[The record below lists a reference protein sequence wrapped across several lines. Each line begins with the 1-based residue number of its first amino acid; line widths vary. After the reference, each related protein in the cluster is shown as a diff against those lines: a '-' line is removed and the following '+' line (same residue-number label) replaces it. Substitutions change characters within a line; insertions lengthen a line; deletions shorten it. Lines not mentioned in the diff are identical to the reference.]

1 MAATAAKKDTQSPH
15 AHYGER
21 FGEAEFSLA
30 RFHHKTEM
38 GITKAQLLNP
48 EYWSFVGER
57 MSPYSEIIVRSDDGT
72 YYARFLVL
80 DCGRNFA
87 KVQCLDWYNL
97 TTKDVAESQSNVGT
111 AQDYDIVWKGPR
123 LKHII
128 LRKSDGV
135 VIHEGDQLKVAAQ
148 MWLDDFLQTKAPKNV
163 PAEEP
168 SPAG

>member
-1 MAATAAKKDTQSPH
+1 MATTEPKKDKQSPH

-97 TTKDVAESQSNVGT
+97 TTRDVAESQSAVGT
-111 AQDYDIVWKGPR
+111 AKDYDIIWKGNR
-123 LKHII
+123 VKHII
-128 LRKSDGV
+128 QRKSDGA
-135 VIHEGDQLKVAAQ
+135 VIHEGIQLKETAVH
-148 MWLDDFLQTKAPKNV
+148 WLTNFLETKAPTNI
-163 PAEEP
+163 PEEEQ